1 MRFAIAIPQ
10 FYADGE
16 FDPAAFRAYLA
27 RAEELGF
34 DSAWTQE
41 GTLNVGAQLSPI
53 ETMSY
58 AAACTQRIRL
68 GCAVFVSTLHSPVH
82 LAKSIS
88 TLDQLSRGRIE
99 VGVGTGGKGRPF
111 SAFGVDPSRYV
122 ARFTEGVELMK
133 ALWTEPRV
141 TFDGEF
147 WQLENA
153 PMEPKPFTK
162 PFPPLWFGGAS
173 EPALRRAVRMGHGF
187 FGAGSSPTAKFAELV
202 QMVRNALAEA
212 GRPAGDF
219 PIAKRVY
226 VAVDADA
233 ARARAR
239 MNTALEGIY
248 GQRVPSIEAA
258 AVTGTAAHC
267 ARELRL
273 VAEAGAE
280 LILLNALFDQAE
292 QMELL
297 AASVLPELG

>member
-16 FDPAAFRAYLA
+16 FDPAAFRAYMT

-34 DSAWTQE
+34 DSAWAQE
-41 GTLNVGAQLSPI
+41 GTLNPGSQLSPI

-58 AAACTQRIRL
+58 AAACTTRMRL

-82 LAKSIS
+82 LAKSIA
-88 TLDQLSRGRIE
+88 TLDQLSRGRID
-99 VGVGTGGKGRPF
+99 VGLGYGGRGRPF
-111 SAFGVDPSRYV
+111 AAFGADPARSV
-122 ARFTEGVELMK
+122 ARFTEGIELMK
-133 ALWTEPRV
+133 ALWTEPSV
-141 TFDGEF
+141 TFRGEF

-173 EPALRRAVRMGHGF
+173 EPALRRAVRLGDGF
-187 FGAGSSPTAKFAELV
+187 FGAGSAPTAKFAEQV
-202 QMVRNALAEA
+202 QVVRNVLAEA

-226 VAVDADA
+226 VAVDENAG
-233 ARARAR
+233 RARAR
-239 MNTALEGIY
+239 MNEALAGIY

-258 AVTGTAAHC
+258 AAAGTAADC
-267 ARELRL
+267 ARELQQ

-280 LILLNALFDQAE
+280 LILMTTLFDQAE

-297 AASVLPELG
+297 AAAVVPELG

>member
-16 FDPAAFRAYLA
+16 FDPAAFRAYLT

-34 DSAWTQE
+34 DSAWAQE
-41 GTLNVGAQLSPI
+41 GTLNPGPQLSPI

-58 AAACTQRIRL
+58 AAACTTRMRL

-82 LAKSIS
+82 LAKSIT
-88 TLDQLSRGRIE
+88 TLDQLSRGRID
-99 VGVGTGGKGRPF
+99 VGLGYGGRGRPF
-111 SAFGVDPSRYV
+111 AAFGADPARSV
-122 ARFTEGVELMK
+122 ARFTEGIELMK
-133 ALWTEPRV
+133 ALWTEPAV
-141 TFDGEF
+141 TFRGEF

-162 PFPPLWFGGAS
+162 PFPPLWFGAAS
-173 EPALRRAVRMGHGF
+173 EPALRRAVRLGDGF
-187 FGAGSSPTAKFAELV
+187 FGAGSSPTAKFAEQV
-202 QMVRNALAEA
+202 QVVRHVLDEA

-226 VAVDADA
+226 VAVDEDA
-233 ARARAR
+233 GRARAR
-239 MNTALEGIY
+239 MNEALAGVY

-258 AVTGTAAHC
+258 AAAGTAADC
-267 ARELRL
+267 ARELQQ

-280 LILLNALFDQAE
+280 LILMTTLFDQAE

-297 AASVLPELG
+297 AATVLPELG

>member
-16 FDPAAFRAYLA
+16 FDPAAFRAYLT

-34 DSAWTQE
+34 DSAWAQE
-41 GTLNVGAQLSPI
+41 GTLNPGSQLSPI

-58 AAACTQRIRL
+58 AAACTTRMRL

-82 LAKSIS
+82 LAKSIT
-88 TLDQLSRGRIE
+88 TLDQLSRGRID
-99 VGVGTGGKGRPF
+99 VGLGYGGRGRPF
-111 SAFGVDPSRYV
+111 AAFGADPARSV
-122 ARFTEGVELMK
+122 ARFTEGIELMK
-133 ALWTEPRV
+133 ALWTEPSV
-141 TFDGEF
+141 TFRGEF

-173 EPALRRAVRMGHGF
+173 EPALRRAVRMGDGF
-187 FGAGSSPTAKFAELV
+187 FGAGSSPTAKFAEQV
-202 QMVRNALAEA
+202 QVVRNVLAEA

-226 VAVDADA
+226 VAVDEDA
-233 ARARAR
+233 GRARAR
-239 MNTALEGIY
+239 MNQALAGVY

-258 AVTGTAAHC
+258 ATAGTAADC
-267 ARELRL
+267 ARELQQ

-280 LILLNALFDQAE
+280 LILMTTLFDQAE

-297 AASVLPELG
+297 AATVLPELG